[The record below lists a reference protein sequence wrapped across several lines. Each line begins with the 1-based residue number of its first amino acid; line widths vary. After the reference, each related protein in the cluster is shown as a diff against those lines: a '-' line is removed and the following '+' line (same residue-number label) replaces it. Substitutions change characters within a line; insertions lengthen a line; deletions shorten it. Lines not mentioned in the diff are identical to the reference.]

1 VQREEA
7 SGFSP
12 YVVHYRLSIPALSDI
27 KELKKNS
34 RRRTLART
42 ASDKRLAAHQQHINQ
57 QLFLVQNPSNSTV
70 LLKALMKPLFSCIE
84 GAD

>member
-57 QLFLVQNPSNSTV
+57 QLFLVHCAPQSLDETA
-70 LLKALMKPLFSCIE
+70 LLVYRR
-84 GAD
+84 G